1 MGHRSQDVIC
11 DKKSRFK
18 KETFGSSCRGSV
30 VNGAN
35 YCIREDVGSI
45 PGLTQWVKDPA
56 LP

>member
-1 MGHRSQDVIC
+1 MGHRSQDVIY